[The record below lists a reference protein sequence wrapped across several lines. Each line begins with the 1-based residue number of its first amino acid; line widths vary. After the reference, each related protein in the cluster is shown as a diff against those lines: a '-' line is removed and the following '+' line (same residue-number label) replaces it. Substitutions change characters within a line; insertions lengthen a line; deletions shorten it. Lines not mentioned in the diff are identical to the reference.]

1 VAALSEVRRFD
12 PDRFN
17 AEVETLSSIV
27 RGAALGTFDAFAGE
41 AAAGLRALLVAQS
54 VTIFTCTKAD
64 AQVRSV
70 AEAGE
75 VPLPRPRN
83 LDGSVRRAVLRRE
96 AFATRTKDGHSL
108 WAAVPAPDR
117 SIVLHVAR
125 KERAFAAR
133 ELQATEI
140 ILAIL
145 ASLAANERVADE
157 ARAFATNVLELFR
170 VNPWPVLI
178 YDAQTGRCIEA
189 NAAAIALYGFTR
201 DEFLGRTLGTPPKPQ
216 HTFQPQRPVMVA
228 QRRKD
233 GSDLFVEQTV
243 SSLVVEG
250 RPLHVVILSDVT
262 ERIRAEVSQREAE
275 AALQRISRLA
285 WVGHW
290 WTDLE
295 TGVCFWSEELFA
307 IARVA
312 KPGPFPSSPGSG
324 YETLKRHVHPGD
336 LAWVIAE
343 LKAVADTGKTRRVD
357 YRSIRGDGTQHWVEM
372 IAAREDDADG
382 RPSRLVGTIID
393 ITERKETEA
402 RLEFLAKYDGLTG
415 LANRSRL
422 VDRLVAFFEEADR
435 RQRRVAVLFLDLD
448 NFKRVNDTLG
458 HAAGDRFL
466 QSIATRLRRIV
477 DSENVVARIGG
488 DEFVVAVGGLES
500 DRDAAAVAER
510 IVTELKLPVA
520 LPEGTFF
527 VEASIGIA
535 CYPRDARDA
544 DGLITNA
551 DTAMYRA
558 KRDHP
563 GSFRFYSADMRKA
576 AIARYKIESELRQ
589 AIAGD
594 ELAVEYQPI
603 VSIEGDVVGSEAL
616 VRWNHQSGRRSPGEF
631 IPVAEDSG
639 LIIPLGRLVLREACR
654 QMSFWQNPHFP
665 LGISVNVS
673 ASQLIAPDF
682 VETVRTALVD
692 SRLSP
697 ALLEL
702 EITETAM
709 NRDFDRAAKAI
720 RELRAMGV
728 KIGIDDFGT
737 GYNALTSLRDYTF
750 DTVKLDRSFVA
761 DVATSPSA
769 RAIAEAVIGAARAFG
784 ARVIAE
790 GVETET
796 QRRALRDLGCDHAQG
811 WLFSPALP
819 VQLFNALAGAGIRLP
834 VLPRDL
840 EAVKKSR

>member
-17 AEVETLSSIV
+17 EEVETLSSIV
-27 RGAALGTFDAFAGE
+27 RGAALGTFEAFASE
-41 AAAGLRALLVAQS
+41 AASGLRALLTARS
-54 VTIFTCTKAD
+54 VSIFTCAKSD
-64 AQVRSV
+64 AEVRGV
-70 AEAGE
+70 AEAGDTQ
-75 VPLPRPRN
+75 LPRPRN

-125 KERAFAAR
+125 NERAFAAR

-145 ASLAANERVADE
+145 ASLAANQRVADE
-157 ARAFATNVLELFR
+157 AREFASNVMELFR

-178 YDAQTGRCIEA
+178 YDAQNGRCVEA
-189 NAAAIALYGFTR
+189 NEAATTLYGFTR
-201 DEFLGRTLGTPPKPQ
+201 EEFVSRTLGTPAKPQ
-216 HTFQPQRPVMVA
+216 HTFQPQRPLTVA
-228 QRRKD
+228 QRRKN
-233 GSDLFVEQTV
+233 GAELFVEQTV
-243 SSLVVEG
+243 SSLVVDG

-262 ERIRAEVSQREAE
+262 ERVRADRAVRESE
-275 AALQRISRLA
+275 AALQRMSRPA

-290 WTDLE
+290 WTDLQ

-307 IARVA
+307 LARVG
-312 KPGPFPSSPGSG
+312 KPGPFPCSPGSA
-324 YETLKRHVHPGD
+324 YETLKRYVHEDD

-343 LKAVADTGKTRRVD
+343 LKAVADTGQTRRVD
-357 YRSIRGDGTQHWVEM
+357 YRSIRGDGTQYWVEM
-372 IAAREDDADG
+372 VAAREDHADG
-382 RPSRLVGTIID
+382 SPNRLVGTIID
-393 ITERKETEA
+393 ISERKETEA
-402 RLEFLAKYDGLTG
+402 RLEFLAKFDGLTG
-415 LANRSRL
+415 LPNRSLL
-422 VDRLVAFFEEADR
+422 VDRLAALFEEADR

-448 NFKRVNDTLG
+448 DFKRVNDTLG

-466 QSIATRLRRIV
+466 RSIATRLRRIV
-477 DSENVVARIGG
+477 ASENVVARIGG
-488 DEFVVAVGGLES
+488 DEFVVAFGDLES
-500 DRDAAAVAER
+500 DRDAALVAER
-510 IVTELKLPVA
+510 IITEMKLPVT

-527 VEASIGIA
+527 VEASVGIA

-544 DGLITNA
+544 DGLITSA

-558 KRDHP
+558 KRDYP

-603 VSIEGDVVGSEAL
+603 VSIEGDVIGSEAL

-639 LIIPLGRLVLREACR
+639 LIVPLGRLVLREACR
-654 QMSFWQNPHFP
+654 QMSFWQNPRFP

-697 ALLEL
+697 YLLEL

-709 NRDFDRAAKAI
+709 NRDFGRAAKAI

-761 DVATSPSA
+761 DIATSPSA
-769 RAIAEAVIGAARAFG
+769 HAIAEAVIGAARAFG

-796 QRRALRDLGCDHAQG
+796 QRRVLRDLGCDHAQG

-819 VQLFNALAGAGIRLP
+819 AQLFNALAGAGIRLP

-840 EAVKKSR
+840 AAPEG

>member
-1 VAALSEVRRFD
+1 VAALPEARRFD
-12 PDRFN
+12 PDRFSE
-17 AEVETLSSIV
+17 EVETLASIV
-27 RGAALGTFDAFAGE
+27 RGAALGSFENFAGE
-41 AAAGLRALLVAQS
+41 AAAGLKALLSARGVA
-54 VTIFTCTKAD
+54 IFTCTKVD
-64 AQVRSV
+64 ALVTRV

-75 VPLPRPRN
+75 TPPARTRT

-96 AFATRTKDGHSL
+96 TFATRTKEGHSL
-108 WAAVPAPDR
+108 WAAIAAPDR
-117 SIVLHVAR
+117 SIVLQVTR
-125 KERAFAAR
+125 KERPFAAQ
-133 ELQATEI
+133 EMQATEI

-145 ASLAANERVADE
+145 ASLAVNELVARE
-157 ARAFATNVLELFR
+157 ARELAKHVLELFR

-189 NAAAIALYGFTR
+189 NDAAVALYGFSR
-201 DEFLGRTLGTPPKPQ
+201 EEFTGRALGTPAKPQ
-216 HTFQPQRPVMVA
+216 QTFQPQRPVTVA
-228 QRRKD
+228 QRKKN
-233 GSDLFVEQTV
+233 GGELFVEQTV
-243 SSLVVEG
+243 AGLTIEG
-250 RPLHVVILSDVT
+250 RPLHVVIVSDVT
-262 ERIRAEVSQREAE
+262 ERVRADRTVREST
-275 AALQRISRLA
+275 AALQRISRLN

-295 TGVCFWSEELFA
+295 SDVCFWSEELFA
-307 IARVA
+307 IARVV
-312 KPGPFPSSPGSG
+312 KPGPFPCSPGSG
-324 YETLKRHVHPGD
+324 YETLKRHVHPED

-372 IAAREDDADG
+372 VAAREDDADG
-382 RPSRLVGTIID
+382 HPRRLVGTMID
-393 ITERKETEA
+393 ITDRKETEA

-415 LANRSRL
+415 LANRSLL
-422 VDRLVAFFEEADR
+422 VDRLASLFDQATR
-435 RQRRVAVLFLDLD
+435 NRRRVAVLFLDLD

-466 QSIATRLRRIV
+466 QSIATRLRRII
-477 DSENVVARIGG
+477 DTDNVVARIGG
-488 DEFVVAVGGLES
+488 DEFVVAIGDLEG
-500 DRDAAAVAER
+500 DRDAAAIAER
-510 IVTELKLPVA
+510 IVTELKMPLSI
-520 LPEGTFF
+520 PEGTFF
-527 VEASIGIA
+527 VESSIGIA
-535 CYPRDARDA
+535 CFPRDARDA
-544 DGLITNA
+544 DTLITNA

-558 KRDHP
+558 KREQP
-563 GSFRFYSADMRKA
+563 GSYRFYSSDMRKA

-603 VSIEGDVVGSEAL
+603 VTIEGDVVGSEAL
-616 VRWNHQSGRRSPGEF
+616 VRWNHHSGLRSPGEF

-654 QMSFWQNPHFP
+654 QMSFWQNPDCP
-665 LGISVNVS
+665 LGVSVNVS
-673 ASQLIAPDF
+673 AYQLISPDF
-682 VETVRTALVD
+682 VETVRTALAD

-697 ALLEL
+697 ELLEL

-709 NRDFDRAAKAI
+709 NRDFDKAAKAI
-720 RELRAMGV
+720 RALRGLGV

-761 DVATSPSA
+761 DIAKSPSA

-784 ARVIAE
+784 ARVVAE

-796 QRRALRDLGCDHAQG
+796 QRSALQSLGCSHAQG

-819 VQLFNALAGAGIRLP
+819 VRLFNALAGAGIRLP
-834 VLPRDL
+834 VLPKDPAGDR
-840 EAVKKSR
+840 